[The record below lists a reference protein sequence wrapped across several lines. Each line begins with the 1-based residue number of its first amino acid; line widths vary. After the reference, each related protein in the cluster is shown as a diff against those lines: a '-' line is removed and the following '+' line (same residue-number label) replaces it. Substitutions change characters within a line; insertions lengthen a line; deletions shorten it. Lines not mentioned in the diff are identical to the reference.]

1 MPNFLTSLRKNN
13 PNVYALTISIFLS
26 LWYSG
31 LTGLFNYYFPDRG
44 PALSLIFLIIPLA
57 VFMGDNGKLD
67 ELYKIGDA
75 NPDLTDAN
83 TAVINVAANNLPKRK
98 EFMGRN
104 KF

>member
-13 PNVYALTISIFLS
+13 PNVYALTISVFLS

-67 ELYKIGDA
+67 ELYRIGDA
-75 NPDLTDAN
+75 NPDTND
-83 TAVINVAANNLPKRK
+83 TAVIVTTANNSVPRRK
-98 EFMGRN
+98 EFMNIKN